1 MTHVAIFMFPGYG
14 HVNPTLELSR
24 HLVAAGHRVTYVVE
38 ERHTA
43 SVTAVGARVV
53 DYAWR
58 RDATGHGAV
67 SGEDIGALGL
77 AFLRESIEVILPRAL
92 AAFAADVPDLVLYD
106 LESFFTARTAARRW
120 GRPTGQLFPYVAS
133 NEHFSLALEVFD
145 GAGEH
150 VQQCIDLVT
159 AQLTADGRE
168 PDEVWS
174 FLANFDRRNL
184 ALLPREFQPRGETF
198 DERYTFVG
206 HSFATDQPGTGSWR
220 HPSGTGPVAL
230 ITLGTEVNDRPEFFR
245 TCGAAFADGRWHV
258 VMTVGP
264 GNLPATGS
272 GPAHLEV
279 HEWLPFRAVLP
290 HAAVVVCHGGMGS
303 VLESLFFGR
312 PLVIVP
318 HTPEQTLNGAR
329 VAELGLGRVLPRDEF
344 DAERLR
350 ATVEQVAD
358 DPGIRDRV
366 ARMREAML
374 AAGGPAR
381 AAEVVE
387 GWLRE
392 RPDADWALSGHA
404 VEGVQ

>member
-1 MTHVAIFMFPGYG
+1 MSHAAIFMFPGYG

-38 ERHTA
+38 QRHTA
-43 SVTAVGARVV
+43 AVTAVGAQVV
-53 DYAWR
+53 DYVWR
-58 RDATGHGAV
+58 RDATGQGAV

-77 AFLRESIEVILPRAL
+77 AFLRESADVILPRAL
-92 AAFAADVPDLVLYD
+92 AAFGTDVPDLVLYD
-106 LESFFTARTAARRW
+106 LESFFAARSAARRW

-133 NEHFSLALEVFD
+133 NEHFSLALEVFG

-150 VQQCIDLVT
+150 VYECIKLVVVRLV
-159 AQLTADGRE
+159 AEGRE
-168 PDEVWS
+168 PAEA
-174 FLANFDRRNL
+174 LPLLTNFDRRNL
-184 ALLPREFQPRGETF
+184 ALLPRAFQPRGETF
-198 DERYTFVG
+198 DDRYTFTG
-206 HSFATDQPGTGSWR
+206 HSFATDQPGTGSWAG
-220 HPSGTGPVAL
+220 PAGAGPVAL

-245 TCGAAFADGRWHV
+245 TCGTAFADGRWHV

-264 GNLPATGS
+264 GNLPATGVGS
-272 GPAHLEV
+272 PHLEV

-290 HAAVVVCHGGMGS
+290 HASVLVCHGGMGS
-303 VLESLFFGR
+303 VLEALFFGR

-318 HTPEQTLNGAR
+318 HTPEQTLNAAR
-329 VAELGLGRVLPRDEF
+329 VAELGLGLMVEQAEF

-350 ATVEQVAD
+350 AAVEQVVAD
-358 DPGIRDRV
+358 PRFGQRV

-374 AAGGPAR
+374 AGGGPAR

-392 RPDADWALSGHA
+392 RPDADWAHSGHRI
-404 VEGVQ
+404 EGVH